1 MGKEKAGKSFNIGD
15 LVFAKVKG
23 YPAWPAKITKYNN
36 KKYNVYFYGTGETA
50 NIKLEDLFTYA
61 DNKEKFA
68 TDKNMKRAKFNEA
81 IDQIESALRGED
93 SAPIDLPNTDETS
106 ESNTEANSE
115 ATDAA
120 TAAPSAVAPT
130 AAPSSSIAATLA
142 AVAPTTATTTTSN
155 EVADSSEQKS
165 RGAAAGGGRKT
176 KMPPRHVDGDTEDA
190 SADAIDAPPPQKKR
204 VPPEGIGAP
213 NSNKKSVKK
222 SKPTAAVTPMQKR
235 SRQVNIIHNNL
246 LMVYMPTAKCLG
258 IDINYNK
265 PKSFE
270 NAAAEQTWIEKARM
284 EAISLKLKL
293 ESGQIDAESMP
304 ERIVIEPVR
313 NEIPKQEAARF
324 IEELVEQED
333 ALFMERDFIQLSQ
346 QLRECLGLR
355 RANVG
360 KCLEILEQLK
370 DIELTKL
377 MLLRNPECVDIMRR
391 LRRYVGNLEMWKMD
405 ISDELEFKEKAKII
419 RKVSTAIYDG
429 FKTIFNP
436 EPEPEE
442 NFWVEFCEKVRIY
455 KNYTKNIND
464 NLRVSMSESSYDN
477 LVKARLEEAAS
488 KDIAQE

>member
-1 MGKEKAGKSFNIGD
+1 
-15 LVFAKVKG
+15 
-23 YPAWPAKITKYNN
+23 
-36 KKYNVYFYGTGETA
+36 
-50 NIKLEDLFTYA
+50 
-61 DNKEKFA
+61 
-68 TDKNMKRAKFNEA
+68 
-81 IDQIESALRGED
+81 
-93 SAPIDLPNTDETS
+93 
-106 ESNTEANSE
+106 
-115 ATDAA
+115 
-120 TAAPSAVAPT
+120 
-130 AAPSSSIAATLA
+130 
-142 AVAPTTATTTTSN
+142 
-155 EVADSSEQKS
+155 
-165 RGAAAGGGRKT
+165 
-176 KMPPRHVDGDTEDA
+176 
-190 SADAIDAPPPQKKR
+190 
-204 VPPEGIGAP
+204 
-213 NSNKKSVKK
+213 
-222 SKPTAAVTPMQKR
+222 
-235 SRQVNIIHNNL
+235 
-246 LMVYMPTAKCLG
+246 MVYMPTAKCLG

-270 NAAAEQTWIEKARM
+270 NAAAEQTWLEKARM

-391 LRRYVGNLEMWKMD
+391 LRRYVGNLELWKMD